1 MALSL
6 GDLKRV
12 RATDPPRVLIY
23 GPPGMGK
30 TTLASEWPDPV
41 FLQVE
46 DGTPGDVELVTFG
59 KIENYNEVLDAIEAL
74 YGVHDRKTLV
84 IDSLDRLEPMVWD
97 MVRAEGNW
105 PSIESPGYG
114 KGYVLADKYWRDLI
128 AAANGLRRDRGMHIV
143 YVAHSAINQVD
154 DPMTT
159 SYSRFDIKL
168 HKRAIGIFQDE
179 VDAILFLNQDI
190 TIKHDDKT
198 GKTAPRNRADGGGNR
213 WLYAAPR
220 PAFVAKN
227 RYGLP
232 DKMLCDRGKG
242 FAAIGPYFPVATA
255 MAAQAAAPQAANET
269 APQAAPQTADD
280 QPNQPAPAPAPEP
293 APAPAS
299 EPAPAPT
306 PTPAPA
312 PAKTS
317 TRNRKA

>member
-1 MALSL
+1 MALSI
-6 GDLKRV
+6 GDLRRV
-12 RATDPPRVLIY
+12 RATDPARVLIY

-41 FLQVE
+41 FIQVE

-59 KIENYNEVLDAIEAL
+59 KITDYNQVQDAIAAL
-74 YGVHDRKTLV
+74 YYEHDRKTVV

-97 MVRAEGNW
+97 VVRDQGSY

-114 KGYVLADKYWRDLI
+114 KGYVMADRWWRELI
-128 AAANGLRRDRGMHIV
+128 TAINGLRIERGMNVV
-143 YVAHSAINQVD
+143 YIAHSIINQVD

-190 TIKHDDKT
+190 TIKQDDK
-198 GKTAPRNRADGGGNR
+198 GNRGPARARADGGGNR
-213 WLYAAPR
+213 WIYTAPR

-232 DKMLCDRGKG
+232 DKLLYDRGKG
-242 FAAIGPYFPVATA
+242 YAAIAPCLPGVVPVAEA
-255 MAAQAAAPQAANET
+255 
-269 APQAAPQTADD
+269 
-280 QPNQPAPAPAPEP
+280 EP
-293 APAPAS
+293 AAGKPPS
-299 EPAPAPT
+299 
-306 PTPAPA
+306 
-312 PAKTS
+312 KQ
-317 TRNRKA
+317 KKG